1 MTMLHLIVSKE
12 PNIKLSIKS
21 NASTTVITIG
31 H

>member
-1 MTMLHLIVSKE
+1 MTMLHLIGSKE

-21 NASTTVITIG
+21 NASIAANTFN